1 MTSAS
6 ALSKVAM
13 NGFENLCYL
22 ICITSFVH
30 DSGIVLFD
38 SLFSLFF
45 FFSFLISFVWITLMC
60 LQIISGPQWDCVFSV
75 RNFTL
80 M

>member
-45 FFSFLISFVWITLMC
+45 FFLFSFDVPS
-60 LQIISGPQWDCVFSV
+60 
-75 RNFTL
+75 NH
-80 M
+80 